1 MLSRARRAWRFVVD
15 SYVLFVV
22 LGVVLGAVLA
32 PVAVGLASA
41 PGGTVA
47 VVYIDGSITG
57 TQATSYSAQMEAARA
72 QADAVVVVAN
82 SGGGSAPASEEMY
95 METVRT
101 AEQMPVVAAV
111 DAAAASGAYYAI
123 APAESIYVKPSSTVG
138 SVGVV
143 AQAPPQIEPNERIA
157 TTGPNKLSGGDGR
170 EFLHG
175 LATIQSA
182 FLGAVYEHRADRLG
196 LERDELADA
205 ATYTGLAA
213 VENGLADSVGDRER
227 AVDAAAAAAGIE
239 DPSVEVMRPSDTRS
253 TFLTQSAY
261 LASDAPSRELTGVDV
276 YRKDG
281 GGFPTY
287 LMVPAGVLEAETP
300 VVAGADAATTIDTS
314 GAATVETAETTAS
327 PVTNRTEPSTVR
339 RSQPAIANPVASG
352 SRTSLADE
360 AAAGAGGDR

>member
-1 MLSRARRAWRFVVD
+1 MFSRVRRAWRFAVD
-15 SYVLFVV
+15 SYVVFVV
-22 LGVVLGAVLA
+22 LGVVLGAILA

-47 VVYIDGSITG
+47 VVYVDGSITG
-57 TQATSYSAQMEAARA
+57 AQATSYSAQMEAARA
-72 QADAVVVVAN
+72 EADAVVVVAN

-143 AQAPPQIEPNERIA
+143 AQAPPRIEPNEQIA
-157 TTGPNKLSGGDGR
+157 TTGPNKLSGGDSR

-182 FLGAVYEHRADRLG
+182 FLGAVYEHRADRLA
-196 LERDELADA
+196 LERDELAEA

-213 VENGLADSVGDRER
+213 VENGLADSIGDRER

-239 DPSVEVMRPSDTRS
+239 DPTVEVMRPADTQS

-276 YRKDG
+276 YREEG
-281 GGFPTY
+281 TGLPTY
-287 LMVPAGVLEAETP
+287 LMVPAGVLGAETP
-300 VVAGADAATTIDTS
+300 VVD
-314 GAATVETAETTAS
+314 GAAAASAVDTTGETSTRTAEVTES
-327 PVTNRTEPSTVR
+327 PVQNSTRSSMER
-339 RSQPAIANPVASG
+339 RSPPGLAFPAAPGDRLPATHRGI
-352 SRTSLADE
+352 TIL
-360 AAAGAGGDR
+360 GGDR

>member
-1 MLSRARRAWRFVVD
+1 MFSRVRRAWRFAVD
-15 SYVLFVV
+15 SYVVFVV

-47 VVYIDGSITG
+47 VVYVDGSITG
-57 TQATSYSAQMEAARA
+57 AQATSYSAQMEAARA
-72 QADAVVVVAN
+72 EADAVVVVAN

-143 AQAPPQIEPNERIA
+143 AQAPPQIEPNEQIA

-182 FLGAVYEHRADRLG
+182 FLGAVYEHRADRLA
-196 LERDELADA
+196 LERDELAEA

-227 AVDAAAAAAGIE
+227 AVDAAAAAADIE
-239 DPSVEVMRPSDTRS
+239 DPTVEVMRPSNARS

-276 YRKDG
+276 YREEG
-281 GGFPTY
+281 AGLPTY
-287 LMVPAGVLEAETP
+287 LMVPAGVLGTETP
-300 VVAGADAATTIDTS
+300 VVDGSTAVTAVNATGETGT
-314 GAATVETAETTAS
+314 GTAEATAS
-327 PVTNRTEPSTVR
+327 SVRNDTRSSTERLSPPGLAHSAGPGHPAPVTH
-339 RSQPAIANPVASG
+339 
-352 SRTSLADE
+352 E
-360 AAAGAGGDR
+360 AVTALGGDR

>member
-1 MLSRARRAWRFVVD
+1 MFSRARRAWRFAVD

-57 TQATSYSAQMEAARA
+57 AQATSYSAQMEAARA
-72 QADAVVVVAN
+72 EADAIVVVAN

-101 AEQMPVVAAV
+101 AEQVPVVAAV
-111 DAAAASGAYYAI
+111 DGVAASGAYYAI

-143 AQAPPQIEPNERIA
+143 AQAPPQIEPNDQIA

-182 FLGAVYEHRADRLG
+182 FLGAVYEHRADRLAI
-196 LERDELADA
+196 ERDELADA
-205 ATYTGLAA
+205 ATYTGMAA
-213 VENGLADSVGDRER
+213 VENGLADAVGDRER

-239 DPSVEVMRPSDTRS
+239 DPSVEVIRPADTRS

-276 YRKDG
+276 YREEG
-281 GGFPTY
+281 TGLPTY
-287 LMVPAGVLEAETP
+287 LMVPAGVLSAESS
-300 VVAGADAATTIDTS
+300 VVDG
-314 GAATVETAETTAS
+314 ETAIAAVDTTGEAS
-327 PVTNRTEPSTVR
+327 TEAAEPTEPSVSNDT
-339 RSQPAIANPVASG
+339 RSSSGGRLGPDTRSVTTADGTPATN
-352 SRTSLADE
+352 LAV
-360 AAAGAGGDR
+360 AAAAGGDR

>member
-1 MLSRARRAWRFVVD
+1 MFSRVRRVWRFAVD
-15 SYVLFVV
+15 SYVIFVV
-22 LGVVLGAVLA
+22 LGVVLGAILA

-47 VVYIDGSITG
+47 VVHIDGSITG
-57 TQATSYSAQMEAARA
+57 AQATSYAAQMEAARA
-72 QADAVVVVAN
+72 EADAVVVVAN

-143 AQAPPQIEPNERIA
+143 AQAPPQIEPNEQIA
-157 TTGPNKLSGGDGR
+157 TTGPNKLSGGDRR

-182 FLGAVYEHRADRLG
+182 FLGAVYEHRADRLA
-196 LERDELADA
+196 LERDELAEA

-213 VENGLADSVGDRER
+213 VENGLADSVGDREQ

-239 DPSVEVMRPSDTRS
+239 DPAVKMMRPSDARS

-261 LASDAPSRELTGVDV
+261 LASDAPSRELTGVEV
-276 YRKDG
+276 YREERTG
-281 GGFPTY
+281 LPTY
-287 LMVPAGVLEAETP
+287 LMVPASVLGAETP
-300 VVAGADAATTIDTS
+300 VID
-314 GAATVETAETTAS
+314 GETAVAAVNSTDETNAGTAKATESPVRDDTRSATAQLLRPGVAHPTAS
-327 PVTNRTEPSTVR
+327 GR
-339 RSQPAIANPVASG
+339 
-352 SRTSLADE
+352 L
-360 AAAGAGGDR
+360 AAAADGGVTAFGGDR